1 MKTRLL
7 FLLAVLGVLA
17 GLTAAHFSGLH
28 KQPLPPAFIPAANP
42 YSDGIYANG
51 IIESD
56 QISGA
61 NINLYP
67 EVSATVTGIPVTE
80 GQQVR
85 SGDPVL
91 LLDDSIQRATTEQIA
106 AQTQAARAQIA
117 QAKASLKNAQ
127 DQLDKQR
134 HSWQLDPESVSSD
147 ALDNARNAM
156 LIARS
161 ALDVAKTQAV
171 AQEKAWRAAQALL
184 AKYTL
189 RAPRDGKIL
198 AINTAIGSYVSST
211 QGVYD
216 TYTQGYGPAIVLGAE
231 QPYLDVRCYVDE
243 ILVNRLPAPA
253 SMRARMFVRGT
264 SLSLP
269 LEFVRIQP
277 YVSPKIQLSD
287 QRTERVDVRVLPVIF
302 RFRKPTHPAI
312 YPGQLVDV
320 YIGTR

>member
-17 GLTAAHFSGLH
+17 GLTAAHFSGQRKH
-28 KQPLPPAFIPAANP
+28 PLPPAFTPAANP
-42 YSDGIYANG
+42 YADGIYANG

-56 QISGA
+56 QFSGA

-67 EVSATVTGIPVTE
+67 EVSAAVTGIPVAE
-80 GQQVR
+80 GQQVH

-91 LLDDSIQRATTEQIA
+91 LLDDSVQRATTEQLA
-106 AQTQAARAQIA
+106 AQTQVARAQIS
-117 QAKASLKNAQ
+117 QAEASLRNAQ
-127 DQLDKQR
+127 DQFDKQR

-147 ALDNARNAM
+147 ALDNARNAV

-161 ALDVAKTQAV
+161 AVDVAKTQAM

-184 AKYTL
+184 TKYTL
-189 RAPRDGKIL
+189 RAPRDSKIL
-198 AINTAIGSYVSST
+198 AINTSIGSYVSSA

-216 TYTQGYGPAIVLGAE
+216 TYTQGYDPAIVLGAE

-277 YVSPKIQLSD
+277 YVTPKIQLSD

-302 RFRKPTHPAI
+302 RFRTPAHSAI